1 MSQFPYR
8 PEPQQQQPG
17 WINASTA
24 ETLERE
30 RAFFRSVYAWM
41 FGGLMLTALAS
52 LWVATSPAM
61 QRLVVLNPI
70 VMIVLLLAELGL
82 VFYASAKL
90 QTLSPGAAASIFLV
104 YSLLTGLTLSVI
116 LFAYTR
122 ASVVQAFVTAAAM
135 FAAMSVFGRITRRDL
150 SGWGS
155 FLIMGVVGII
165 VASLINMFIGS
176 TALELAIA
184 SIGVFL
190 FTGLTAY
197 KTQSLKQFA
206 HVGGAQGETLAIY
219 GALSLYITFIN
230 LFISLLRIFG
240 NRR

>member
-8 PEPQQQQPG
+8 PEPQQPA
-17 WINASTA
+17 WISASTA
-24 ETLERE
+24 ESIERE
-30 RAFFRSVYAWM
+30 RAFFRTVYAWM

-61 QRLVVLNPI
+61 QRLVVFNPI
-70 VMIVLLLAELGL
+70 VMIVLLFAELGL
-82 VFYASAKL
+82 VFYASARL
-90 QTLSPGAAASIFLV
+90 QKMSPATAATIFLV

-116 LFAYTR
+116 LFVYTR
-122 ASVVQAFVTAAAM
+122 ASIVQAFGTAAAM

-165 VASLINMFIGS
+165 VASLINIFIGS
-176 TALELAIA
+176 TALEMAIA
-184 SIGVFL
+184 TIGVFL

-206 HVGGAQGETLAIY
+206 HVGGTQGETLAIY

-230 LFISLLRIFG
+230 LFLSLLLLFV

>member
-8 PEPQQQQPG
+8 PEPQQPA
-17 WINASTA
+17 WISASTA
-24 ETLERE
+24 ETAERE

-41 FGGLMLTALAS
+41 FGGLLLTALAS
-52 LWVATSPAM
+52 AWVATSPAM
-61 QRLVVLNPI
+61 QRLVVFNPI
-70 VMIVLLLAELGL
+70 VMIVLLFAELGL
-82 VFYASAKL
+82 VFYASARL
-90 QTLSPGAAASIFLV
+90 QKMSPATAASIFLV

-116 LFAYTR
+116 LFVYTR
-122 ASVVQAFVTAAAM
+122 ASIVQAFATAGAAFGVMSIYGRVTK
-135 FAAMSVFGRITRRDL
+135 RDL

-165 VASLINMFIGS
+165 VASILNLFLRSGPLDM
-176 TALELAIA
+176 AIA

-230 LFISLLRIFG
+230 LFLSLLRLFG

>member
-8 PEPQQQQPG
+8 PEPQQPA
-17 WINASTA
+17 WINASSPS
-24 ETLERE
+24 TLERE

-41 FGGLMLTALAS
+41 FGGLALTALS
-52 LWVATSPAM
+52 SMWVAASPAM
-61 QRLVVLNPI
+61 QQLVILNPI
-70 VMIVLLLAELGL
+70 IMMVLLFAELGL
-82 VFYASAKL
+82 VFYASARL
-90 QTLSPGAAASIFLV
+90 QKMSPATAASIFLV

-116 LFAYTR
+116 LFIYTR
-122 ASVVQAFVTAAAM
+122 ASIVQAFGTAAAM
-135 FAAMSVFGRITRRDL
+135 FAAMSVYGRITKRDI

-165 VASLINMFIGS
+165 VASLINIFLKS
-176 TALELAIA
+176 SVLEMAIA

-206 HVGGAQGETLAIY
+206 HVDGPQGETLAIY

-230 LFISLLRIFG
+230 LFLSLLRLFG

>member
-8 PEPQQQQPG
+8 PEPQQPA
-17 WINASTA
+17 WISASTA
-24 ETLERE
+24 STLERE

-41 FGGLMLTALAS
+41 FGGLLLTSLAS
-52 LWVATSPAM
+52 AWVATSPAM
-61 QRLVVLNPI
+61 QQLVIYNPI
-70 VMIVLLLAELGL
+70 IMIGLLIAELGL
-82 VFYASAKL
+82 VFYASARL
-90 QTLSPGAAASIFLV
+90 QKMSPATAASVFLV
-104 YSLLTGLTLSVI
+104 YSLLTGLTLSVV
-116 LFAYTR
+116 LFVYTS
-122 ASVVQAFVTAAAM
+122 ASIVMAFGTAAGM
-135 FAAMSVFGRITRRDL
+135 FAAMSVYGRVTKRDM

-165 VASLINMFIGS
+165 IASVINLFLKSGPLDM
-176 TALELAIA
+176 AIA
-184 SIGVFL
+184 TIGVFL

-206 HVGGAQGETLAIY
+206 HVGGPQGETLAIY

-230 LFISLLRIFG
+230 LFLSILRLMG